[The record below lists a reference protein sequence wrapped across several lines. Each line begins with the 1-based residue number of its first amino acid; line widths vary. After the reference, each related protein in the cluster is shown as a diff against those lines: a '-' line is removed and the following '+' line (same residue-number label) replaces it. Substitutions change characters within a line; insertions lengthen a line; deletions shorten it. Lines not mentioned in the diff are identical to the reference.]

1 MAGTWRRNPIQYI
14 TPVLLFIAFVLLL
27 LVSLSLPIIKP
38 IYLFQIS
45 AKLQDGVPIT
55 SIATTI
61 RVGLWGYCA
70 SGWSFSG
77 PTPKYVMN
85 LECYGPQ
92 VGYKIS
98 PVILNLIRTNDFA
111 NILIDSLTYILIIHP
126 ISCGLTLLTAIPAL
140 IHLFKRTV
148 PGFVEVCTLLI
159 GIFPALVT
167 TIDLVVDI
175 VFVLVAR
182 QRLGKVTQTLA
193 VHWGPA
199 VWMTAAA
206 TVCLWVGIGGLA
218 AYACGCCGLSD
229 KNQMQMKLRKR
240 YIFAEKSS
248 PGTPESAPHPQ

>member
-1 MAGTWRRNPIQYI
+1 MAKTWRRKPIQYI
-14 TPVLLFIAFVLLL
+14 TPVLLFAAFLLL
-27 LVSLSLPIIKP
+27 LFVSLSLPIIKP
-38 IYLFQIS
+38 IYLFEIS

-70 SGWSFSG
+70 SGWSFAG
-77 PTPKYVMN
+77 PTPKYELN
-85 LECYGPQ
+85 QRCYGPQ

-98 PVILNLIRTNDFA
+98 PIILNLIQSNELA
-111 NILIDSLTYILIIHP
+111 NILLDSLTPILIIHP

-140 IHLFKRTV
+140 IHLFKTTV

-159 GIFPALVT
+159 GIIPTLVT

-175 VFVLVAR
+175 VFVIVAR
-182 QRLGKVTQTLA
+182 QRIAKVTDTLY
-193 VHWGPA
+193 VYWGPA

-206 TVCLWVGIGGLA
+206 TACLWVGLIGLA

-229 KNQMQMKLRKR
+229 HHVEMKLKKR
-240 YIFAEKSS
+240 RIFAEKPKPDPAESS
-248 PGTPESAPHPQ
+248 